1 MFWRILTKSLRHR
14 WSRILVAVLAVTMG
28 ASLAAAA
35 LSVSIGMEE
44 KVGRTLRAYGANIIL
59 VPKSAALGVS
69 DATLKEGDLARLNEI
84 TSLLGYAPFLYAVVE
99 AAAGASG
106 GNQPI
111 ALAGTSFDAATRVN
125 TWWKIEGNAPANDDR
140 ASAIVGA
147 NVADKWRVK
156 IGDEIAVR
164 YREAQT
170 SFRVTGT
177 LNTGGAEDDQ
187 IFVSL
192 AAAQA
197 LTNRP
202 GQVSLAQ
209 ISALTTQTPIE
220 ETARML
226 EQKIPDAQAKAVR
239 QIAEGEVALIRR
251 VQLLLALIAAIV
263 LLAASVSVGA
273 TMTTVMLERQRE
285 VGLMKALGAEARRIG
300 ALFLAEASALGVVGG
315 IAGYALGFAFAQIIA
330 QSVFASTV
338 ELNLWVG
345 LGALAIAITVAVI
358 GSAIPVRRALA
369 VEAAVVLRGE

>member
-35 LSVSIGMEE
+35 LSVSVGMEE
-44 KVGRTLRAYGANIIL
+44 KVGRTLRAYGANIVL

-69 DATLKEGDLARLNEI
+69 DATFKESALAHFDHVSSI
-84 TSLLGYAPFLYAVVE
+84 VGYVPVLYTLIESNHQAVV
-99 AAAGASG
+99 
-106 GNQPI
+106 
-111 ALAGTSFDAATRVN
+111 LAGTWFDASARVN
-125 TWWKIEGNAPANDDR
+125 TWWKIEGDTPATDDR
-140 ASAIVGA
+140 AALVGA

-156 IGDEIAVR
+156 IGDAIPVR
-164 YREAQT
+164 HREAQT
-170 SFRVTGT
+170 SFRVTGI

-220 ETARML
+220 DIARTL
-226 EQKIPDAQAKAVR
+226 EEMIPDAQAKTVR
-239 QIAEGEVALIRR
+239 QIAEGEVMLMRR
-251 VQLLLALIAAIV
+251 VQLLLTLIAAIV
-263 LLAASVSVGA
+263 LMAVAVSVGA

-285 VGLMKALGAEARRIG
+285 VGLMKAMGADARRIG

-315 IAGYALGFAFAQIIA
+315 LAGYALGFAFAQIIA
-330 QSVFASTV
+330 QSVFASYV

-345 LGALAIAITVAVI
+345 ITALAIAVTVAVI
-358 GSAIPVRRALA
+358 GSAIPVWRALA
-369 VEAAVVLRGE
+369 VEAAVVLRGA

>member
-1 MFWRILTKSLRHR
+1 MFLRILTKSLRHR
-14 WSRILVAVLAVTMG
+14 WSRILIAAIAVTMG

-44 KVGRTLRAYGANIIL
+44 KVGRTLRAYGANIVL

-69 DATLKEGDLARLNEI
+69 DATFNESELSHRVHIPSIVGD
-84 TSLLGYAPFLYAVVE
+84 APFLYAIVE
-99 AAAGASG
+99 SN
-106 GNQPI
+106 NQPI
-111 ALAGTSFDAATRVN
+111 VLAGTQFDAATRIN
-125 TWWKIEGNAPANDDR
+125 GWWKIEGNAPASDDR
-140 ASAIVGA
+140 TTALVGA

-156 IGDEIAVR
+156 IDDEIAVR
-164 YREAQT
+164 YRESQT
-170 SFRVTGT
+170 SFRVAGI

-192 AAAQA
+192 VAAQA

-220 ETARML
+220 EIARAI
-226 EQKIPDAQAKAVR
+226 EQMIPDAQAKTVQ
-239 QIAEGEVALIRR
+239 QIAQGEVALIRR

-263 LLAASVSVGA
+263 LVAASVSVGA
-273 TMTTVMLERQRE
+273 TMTTMMLERKRE
-285 VGLMKALGAEARRIG
+285 VGLMKAIGAEARRIG

-315 IAGYALGFAFAQIIA
+315 ILCYALGFAFAQIIA
-330 QSVFASTV
+330 QSVFASAIEPSV
-338 ELNLWVG
+338 WVG
-345 LGALAIAITVAVI
+345 IAVLAIAVTVAVI
-358 GSAIPVRRALA
+358 GSVIPVRRALA